1 MRKRN
6 LLATLLAAAL
16 TLGLTACGGKDAREP
31 GVDLTALT
39 ADEIAAGAAAEGRL
53 ESVGMPDDWANWK
66 DSWAAMEQSYG
77 LSHYDTDLS
86 SAEEISLFEAEAD
99 SPTKDIGDVGHAYAE
114 IAVARGVVQP
124 YKPSTWDSI
133 PDWAKD
139 PDGKWVMSYTGTVAF
154 TVNTEKTGGKTP
166 HSWAELRAGNYV
178 LSPGNVVSGASSQA
192 MVVACALANGG
203 GLDDV
208 QPGIDYFKELA
219 AAGRLDPGDL
229 TQDRLATGEIQ
240 VMAGKYDFSG
250 LGYKD
255 VLNRAGGAIEVA
267 IPQDGAV
274 RTGYCLIINKYA
286 PHPHAA
292 AQAVEYLLSDAGQ
305 IDRAR
310 GYAKP
315 IRDDVEIPADVAA
328 GLLPDPEY
336 ANVVVMDDPEA
347 LNAACAEVSRLWE
360 EEVLPLIG

>member
-1 MRKRN
+1 MKCKILAA
-6 LLATLLAAAL
+6 LLAGAL
-16 TLGLTACGGKDAREP
+16 CTGLVGCGGQAAEQP
-31 GVDLTALT
+31 SVDLQALSL
-39 ADEIAAGAAAEGRL
+39 EELIAGAAEEGKL

-66 DSWAAMEQSYG
+66 SSWSALEQTYG

-99 SPTKDIGDVGHAYAE
+99 SPTKDIGDVGHAYAK
-114 IAVARGVVQP
+114 IAVERDVVQP
-124 YKPSTWDSI
+124 YKPTTWESI

-154 TVNTEKTGGKTP
+154 TVNTEKTGGKVP
-166 HSWAELRAGNYV
+166 HSWAELKAGDYTV
-178 LSPGNVVSGASSQA
+178 SPGNVVAGASSQA
-192 MVVACALANGG
+192 MVVACAIANGG
-203 GLDDV
+203 GLDNV

-219 AAGRLDPGDL
+219 QAGRLDPGDL

-250 LGYKD
+250 LGYKE
-255 VLNRAGGAIEVA
+255 VLNEAGGAIEVA

-274 RTGYCLIINKYA
+274 RTGYCLILNRYA
-286 PHPHAA
+286 PHPYAA
-292 AQAVEYLLSDAGQ
+292 ALAVEYLLSDAGQ

-315 IRDDVEIPADVAA
+315 IREDVELPADIAA
-328 GLLPDPEY
+328 GLLPDEEY
-336 ANVVVMDDPEA
+336 ANVTVMEDPEA
-347 LNAACAEVSRLWE
+347 LAAACAEVSRLWE